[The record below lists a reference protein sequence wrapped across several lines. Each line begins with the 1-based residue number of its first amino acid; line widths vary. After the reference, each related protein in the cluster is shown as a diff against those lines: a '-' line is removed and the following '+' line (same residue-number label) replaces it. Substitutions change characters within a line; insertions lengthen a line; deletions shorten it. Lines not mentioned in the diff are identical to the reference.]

1 MGKWVTHPIRRQEYL
16 IVAVLEWSIIRKS
29 HRKNFEEKTV
39 ELPHVAGDVG
49 QVRVELFEIADERTE
64 VLSDEHPAL
73 FVCQNILNFCQ
84 LMIFCKKNRL
94 FIMYV

>member
-1 MGKWVTHPIRRQEYL
+1 M
-16 IVAVLEWSIIRKS
+16 WSIIRKS

-39 ELPHVAGDVG
+39 QLPHVAGDVG
-49 QVRVELFEIADERTE
+49 EVRVELFEIADERTE

-84 LMIFCKKNRL
+84 LVILCKKDPL
-94 FIMYV
+94 LTST

>member
-1 MGKWVTHPIRRQEYL
+1 M
-16 IVAVLEWSIIRKS
+16 WSIIRKS

-39 ELPHVAGDVG
+39 QLPHIAGDVG
-49 QVRVELFEIADERTE
+49 EVRVELFEIADERTE

-84 LMIFCKKNRL
+84 LMIFCKKS
-94 FIMYV
+94 FVYFVYIEGKEVSISFTCT

>member
-1 MGKWVTHPIRRQEYL
+1 M
-16 IVAVLEWSIIRKS
+16 WSIIRKS

-39 ELPHVAGDVG
+39 QLPHVAGDVG
-49 QVRVELFEIADERTE
+49 EVRVELFEIADERTE

-84 LMIFCKKNRL
+84 LVILCQKISDLRFVGTARTGGPVKFL
-94 FIMYV
+94 SAV